1 MFTGSSTD
9 TLRVPANAAKHR
21 PSRARYLVFM
31 PGLSGIDR
39 LGFVGFGEAAFY
51 LAKGLRE
58 AGVKRTVAFD
68 IHRHTPRL
76 GEKIQA
82 RAKETRTDLVE
93 FSAALT
99 ASADVV
105 ISAVTADQAADAA
118 EQTAPYLTSRHI
130 YADLNSVSPRMK
142 QKVGET
148 ITRSGARFVEIA
160 VMGPIPPQL
169 HRTPMLI
176 GGASAPE
183 FQEMLAPYG
192 MRMDTV
198 STDQIGRA
206 AAVKM
211 FRSVVYKGLEALIFE
226 CVLGASQYGAE
237 DRVFA
242 SLAESF
248 PGVDWKKLADYMV
261 GRVVVH
267 GERRAREMD
276 EVARTLEELGIE
288 PMMAAA
294 TARRMDWAADL
305 GLRESFN
312 GEFPK
317 TYQEV
322 LDAIARMPVTKT

>member
-1 MFTGSSTD
+1 
-9 TLRVPANAAKHR
+9 
-21 PSRARYLVFM
+21 
-31 PGLSGIDR
+31 
-39 LGFVGFGEAAFY
+39 VGFGEAAFH

-58 AGVKRTVAFD
+58 AGVNRTVAFD
-68 IHRHTPRL
+68 IHMHTPGL
-76 GEKIQA
+76 GERIQA
-82 RAKETRTDLVE
+82 RAAETRSALVE
-93 FSAALT
+93 FSAALA
-99 ASADVV
+99 ASADVI

-118 EQTAPYLTSRHI
+118 EQTASYLTSRHV

-142 QKVGET
+142 QKVGE
-148 ITRSGARFVEIA
+148 IISRSGARFVEIA
-160 VMGPIPPQL
+160 VMGPIPSQL
-169 HRTPMLI
+169 HKTPMLI
-176 GGASAPE
+176 GGPAAPE
-183 FQEMLAPYG
+183 FQEMFAPYG
-192 MRMDTV
+192 MRMDVV

-211 FRSVVYKGLEALIFE
+211 FRSVIYKGLEALIFE

-248 PGVDWKKLADYMV
+248 PGIDWKKLADYMV
-261 GRVVVH
+261 GRVIVH

-276 EVARTLEELGIE
+276 EVARTLEDLGIE
-288 PMMAAA
+288 PTMAAA

-305 GLRESFN
+305 GLRARFA

-322 LDAIARMPVTKT
+322 LDAISTTKS

>member
-1 MFTGSSTD
+1 M
-9 TLRVPANAAKHR
+9 V
-21 PSRARYLVFM
+21 
-31 PGLSGIDR
+31 DR
-39 LGFVGFGEAAFY
+39 LGFVGFGEAAFH

-58 AGVKRTVAFD
+58 AGVKQTIAFD
-68 IHRHTPRL
+68 IHMHTPGL

-82 RAKETRTDLVE
+82 RARETKTGLVE
-93 FSAALT
+93 FSAAL
-99 ASADVV
+99 AAGSDVI
-105 ISAVTADQAADAA
+105 ISAVTADQAVDAA
-118 EQTAPYLTSRHI
+118 EQTTPHLTSRHI
-130 YADLNSVSPRMK
+130 YADLNSVSPRTK
-142 QKVGET
+142 QQVGEIISRT
-148 ITRSGARFVEIA
+148 GARFVEIA
-160 VMGPIPPQL
+160 VMGPIPPHL
-169 HRTPMLI
+169 HKTPMLL

-183 FQEMLAPYG
+183 FLAMFSPYA
-192 MRMDTV
+192 MQLDVV

-211 FRSVVYKGLEALIFE
+211 FRSVIYKGLEALLFE

-237 DRVFA
+237 PRVFA

-248 PGVDWKKLADYMV
+248 PGIDWKKLADYMI

-305 GLRESFN
+305 GLRGKFG

-322 LDAIARMPVTKT
+322 LDALSKPSLVQK

>member
-1 MFTGSSTD
+1 M
-9 TLRVPANAAKHR
+9 
-21 PSRARYLVFM
+21 
-31 PGLSGIDR
+31 
-39 LGFVGFGEAAFY
+39 
-51 LAKGLRE
+51 
-58 AGVKRTVAFD
+58 
-68 IHRHTPRL
+68 HTPGR

-82 RAKETRTDLVE
+82 LARETRTDLVE
-93 FSAALT
+93 FSAAL
-99 ASADVV
+99 AAGSDVI

-118 EQTAPYLTSRHI
+118 KQTAPYLTSRHI
-130 YADLNSVSPRMK
+130 YADLNSVSPRTK
-142 QKVGET
+142 QTVGDI
-148 ITRSGARFVEIA
+148 ITNSGGRFVEIA

-169 HRTPMLI
+169 HKTPMLI
-176 GGASAPE
+176 GGAFAPE
-183 FQEMLAPYG
+183 FQEMFAPYG
-192 MRMDTV
+192 MRMEVV

-211 FRSVVYKGLEALIFE
+211 FRSVIYKGLEALIFE
-226 CVLGASQYGAE
+226 CVLGASKYGAE

-248 PGVDWKKLADYMV
+248 PGIDWKKLADYMV

-305 GLRESFN
+305 NLRGKFG

-322 LDAIARMPVTKT
+322 LDALSKPSLVRK

>member
-1 MFTGSSTD
+1 MRIG
-9 TLRVPANAAKHR
+9 
-21 PSRARYLVFM
+21 
-31 PGLSGIDR
+31 G
-39 LGFVGFGEAAFY
+39 AF
-51 LAKGLRE
+51 
-58 AGVKRTVAFD
+58 
-68 IHRHTPRL
+68 
-76 GEKIQA
+76 
-82 RAKETRTDLVE
+82 
-93 FSAALT
+93 
-99 ASADVV
+99 
-105 ISAVTADQAADAA
+105 DAA

-130 YADLNSVSPRMK
+130 YADLNSVSPRTK

-148 ITRSGARFVEIA
+148 ISRSGARFVEIA

-169 HRTPMLI
+169 HKTPMLI
-176 GGASAPE
+176 GGAAAPE

-192 MRMDTV
+192 MRMDVV

-211 FRSVVYKGLEALIFE
+211 FRSVIYKGLEALLFE
-226 CVLGASQYGAE
+226 CVLGASRYGAQ

-248 PGVDWKKLADYMV
+248 PGIDWKKLADYMV

-305 GLRESFN
+305 GLRDTFG

-322 LDAIARMPVTKT
+322 LDVISISKS

>member
-1 MFTGSSTD
+1 
-9 TLRVPANAAKHR
+9 
-21 PSRARYLVFM
+21 
-31 PGLSGIDR
+31 
-39 LGFVGFGEAAFY
+39 
-51 LAKGLRE
+51 
-58 AGVKRTVAFD
+58 
-68 IHRHTPRL
+68 
-76 GEKIQA
+76 
-82 RAKETRTDLVE
+82 
-93 FSAALT
+93 
-99 ASADVV
+99 
-105 ISAVTADQAADAA
+105 
-118 EQTAPYLTSRHI
+118 
-130 YADLNSVSPRMK
+130 
-142 QKVGET
+142 
-148 ITRSGARFVEIA
+148 
-160 VMGPIPPQL
+160 MGPIPPQL
-169 HRTPMLI
+169 HKTPMLI
-176 GGASAPE
+176 GGAAAPE
-183 FQEMLAPYG
+183 FQEMFAPYG
-192 MRMDTV
+192 MRMDVV

-211 FRSVVYKGLEALIFE
+211 FRSVIYKGLEALIFE

-248 PGVDWKKLADYMV
+248 PGIDWKKLADYMV

-305 GLRESFN
+305 GLRETFG

-322 LDAIARMPVTKT
+322 LDAIAVTKT

>member
-1 MFTGSSTD
+1 M
-9 TLRVPANAAKHR
+9 VE
-21 PSRARYLVFM
+21 
-31 PGLSGIDR
+31 R
-39 LGFVGFGEAAFY
+39 LGFVGFGEAAFH

-68 IHRHTPRL
+68 IHIHTPRL
-76 GEKIQA
+76 GDKIQA
-82 RAKETRTDLVE
+82 RAQESGTALVE
-93 FSAALT
+93 FSAALA
-99 ASADVV
+99 ASADVI
-105 ISAVTADQAADAA
+105 ISAVTADQAVDAA

-130 YADLNSVSPRMK
+130 YADLNSVSPRTK
-142 QKVGET
+142 QRVSD
-148 ITRSGARFVEIA
+148 IVSRSRAGFVEIA

-169 HRTPMLI
+169 HKTPMLI
-176 GGASAPE
+176 GGAAAPE
-183 FQEMLAPYG
+183 FQEMFAPYG
-192 MRMDTV
+192 MRMDVV

-211 FRSVVYKGLEALIFE
+211 FRSVIYKGLEALIFE
-226 CVLGASQYGAE
+226 CVLGASRYGAE

-248 PGVDWKKLADYMV
+248 PGIDWKKLADYMV

-267 GERRAREMD
+267 GERRAREME
-276 EVARTLEELGIE
+276 EVARTLEELGID

-305 GLRESFN
+305 GLRDTFG

-317 TYQEV
+317 TYHEV
-322 LDAIARMPVTKT
+322 LDAIAAGAGKS